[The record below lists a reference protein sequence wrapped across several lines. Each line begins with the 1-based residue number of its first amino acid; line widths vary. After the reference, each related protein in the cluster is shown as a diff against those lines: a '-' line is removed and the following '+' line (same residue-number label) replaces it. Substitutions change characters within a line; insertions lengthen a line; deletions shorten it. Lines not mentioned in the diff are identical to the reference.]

1 MVDESKD
8 PSSPTSPQ
16 PQLAQQSQEQ
26 QQMFSVSSSHHHQEG
41 SEEVAQ
47 HEGTIAGLGEE
58 QLQGE
63 TSQLMADPLT

>member
-1 MVDESKD
+1 MDESKD

-26 QQMFSVSSSHHHQEG
+26 QQQLFSVSSGQHHQEG

-58 QLQGE
+58 QLQEE